1 MVQKEEVINMVKFV
15 QNIEEVKNLYNR
27 QEVESRK
34 YRGRIP
40 KKKRIRNKI
49 QKKRELR
56 KSPFILDEFHLIG
69 KDKLWVN

>member
-49 QKKRELR
+49 QKKRKLR
-56 KSPFILDEFHLIG
+56 ESPFILDEFHLI
-69 KDKLWVN
+69 

>member
-69 KDKLWVN
+69 KDKL